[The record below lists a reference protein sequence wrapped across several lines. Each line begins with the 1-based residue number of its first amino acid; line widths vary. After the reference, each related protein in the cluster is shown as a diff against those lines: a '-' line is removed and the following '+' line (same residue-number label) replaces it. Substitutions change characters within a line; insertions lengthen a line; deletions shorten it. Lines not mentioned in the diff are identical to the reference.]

1 MKTLEAYMKRNY
13 RLEIEPDEEEGG
25 YIAYFPELP
34 GCIITLGETIEE
46 AVANAGDA
54 KRVWLEAALE
64 ENISIP

>member
-25 YIAYFPELP
+25 YVAYFPELR
-34 GCIITLGETIEE
+34 GCITLGDTIEK
-46 AVANAGDA
+46 AAANAGDA
-54 KRVWLEAALE
+54 KRVWLEAAIE